1 MATDLVIQAH
11 IPTTKLHRG
20 VRMKTPDTQYMLHA
34 STKLGYTEDE
44 IVHDALKIFFSV
56 NKEMRWSMAIELY
69 KCDEV
74 SMGKACEIADISY
87 EGMKN
92 LLYKNNVPL
101 RRGPA
106 SAEELK
112 TKAKE
117 LADLL

>member
-1 MATDLVIQAH
+1 
-11 IPTTKLHRG
+11 
-20 VRMKTPDTQYMLHA
+20 MLHA
-34 STKLGYTEDE
+34 STKLGYKEDE

-56 NKEMRWSMAIELY
+56 NKAMRVSIAIELY
-69 KCDEV
+69 KCDDV

-87 EGMKN
+87 EGMEN

-101 RRGPA
+101 RKGPA

>member
-1 MATDLVIQAH
+1 
-11 IPTTKLHRG
+11 
-20 VRMKTPDTQYMLHA
+20 MKTLDTQYMIHA
-34 STKLGYTEDE
+34 STKLGYKEDE

-56 NKEMRWSMAIELY
+56 NKEMRESIAIELY

-101 RRGPA
+101 RWGPA